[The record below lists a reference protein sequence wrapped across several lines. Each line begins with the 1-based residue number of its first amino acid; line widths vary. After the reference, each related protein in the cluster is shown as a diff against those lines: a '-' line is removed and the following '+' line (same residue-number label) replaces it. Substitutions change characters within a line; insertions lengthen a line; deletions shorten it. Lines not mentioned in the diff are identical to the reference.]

1 MNDEQRLRI
10 LIADDSEDQAQIT
23 AELISLSLPCEIETV
38 YDGQAALD
46 RALAWQP
53 DAVVLDVYMPELDGI
68 EVARRLRQH
77 AAGTPGYAMPYC
89 IAVTGDPGA
98 GSRLQALDK
107 QFDRVFAKPLDVDQL
122 IAALARLGRD
132 DIATAPAAQ
141 PFNLGELFTRAAR
154 QVLPVAQHLSFS
166 FDYRGPGVVV
176 VGEPVEV
183 HCGLHRLLLAAVDM
197 LADGFVLFTAETV
210 LRDSGGCSTLV
221 QAAGTGTLRPALQ
234 MAEVLDRLSLLPPP
248 ADVPADAV
256 PGEATVR
263 EGVQTAIG
271 RCPNTGATVRFT
283 LDPHEGILLRAEL
296 RFAQAT
302 PDDSA
307 QAADATGARAWLIDS
322 DEVPAAWLHRRLQRM
337 GWRVNRF
344 ANCAEAERYAAEP
357 DARPPS
363 LLVVVEAPLMRPAAV
378 LSLQRAL
385 PAATQCILAVMAGSP
400 TLGAPE
406 AYGSFEVRV
415 YPFSPLELAEF
426 AARAHPDQPT
436 RTGALLT
443 GAMELADRPLV
454 LLVDDNEINRLVG
467 RALVEALGY
476 EVVTANDGLDAIG
489 QCRIQRPQ
497 IVLMDLDMPVL
508 KGVDATLRLRE
519 LQRNGEIPPLAI
531 IAATADATD
540 DARLAC
546 HRAGMDGFMTKPLD
560 IADLRAQLRRFTA
573 SRV

>member
-1 MNDEQRLRI
+1 MDSEHRLRI

-46 RALAWQP
+46 RALAWRP
-53 DAVVLDVYMPELDGI
+53 DAVVLDVYMPGLDGI

-77 AAGTPGYAMPYC
+77 AQVAADYTPPYC
-89 IAVTGDPGA
+89 VAVTGDPGA
-98 GSRLQALDK
+98 GSRLQALDQ

-122 IAALARLGRD
+122 IAALARLHGD
-132 DIATAPAAQ
+132 EPGVAPALQ

-154 QVLPVAQHLSFS
+154 QVLPVARHLSFS
-166 FDYRGPGVVV
+166 FDYRGDGVVV
-176 VGEPVEV
+176 EGEPIEV
-183 HCGLHRLLLAAVDM
+183 HCCLHRLLLAAVDM
-197 LADGFVLFTAETV
+197 LSDGFVLFTAETV
-210 LRDSGGCSTLV
+210 MRPGGACSTLV
-221 QAAGTGTLRPALQ
+221 QAAGTGTLRPPEQ
-234 MAEVLDRLSLLPPP
+234 MAEVLDRMGLLPPP
-248 ADVPADAV
+248 PGTPTGEPPA
-256 PGEATVR
+256 R

-283 LDPHEGILLRAEL
+283 LDPLEGILLRVEL
-296 RFAQAT
+296 RFAHAA
-302 PDDSA
+302 PDESA
-307 QAADATGARAWLIDS
+307 QAADATGARAWVVDS
-322 DEVPAAWLHRRLQRM
+322 DEVPAAWLHRRLQRL
-337 GWRVNRF
+337 GWRVKRF

-357 DARPPS
+357 EARPPS
-363 LLVVVEAPLMRPAAV
+363 LLVVVEAALMRPAAV
-378 LSLQRAL
+378 LALQHAL
-385 PAATQCILAVMAGSP
+385 PPTTQCVLAVMAGSP

-406 AYGSFEVRV
+406 AYGSFDVRV

-426 AARAHPDQPT
+426 AARAHPDQAT
-436 RTGALLT
+436 RHSALLT

-489 QCRIQRPQ
+489 QCRIKRPQ

-508 KGVDATLRLRE
+508 QGVDATLRLRE

-540 DARLAC
+540 NARLAC
-546 HRAGMDGFMTKPLD
+546 RRAGMDGFMTKPLD
-560 IADLRAQLRRFTA
+560 IADLRTQLRRFTV

>member
-1 MNDEQRLRI
+1 MDGERRLRV
-10 LIADDSEDQAQIT
+10 LIAADSQDQAEIT
-23 AELISLSLPCEIETV
+23 AELIALSLPCEIETV
-38 YDGQAALD
+38 FDGQSALE
-46 RALAWQP
+46 RALAWRP
-53 DAVVLDVYMPELDGI
+53 DAVVLDVYMPGMDGI
-68 EVARRLRQH
+68 EVARRLRQQ
-77 AAGTPGYAMPYC
+77 AAEAPGHPPPYC

-98 GSRLQALDK
+98 GSRLQALDR

-122 IAALARLGRD
+122 IAAIASLGRED
-132 DIATAPAAQ
+132 AAPRALQ
-141 PFNLGELFTRAAR
+141 LFNLGELFTRAAR
-154 QVLPVAQHLSFS
+154 QVLPVARHLSFS

-176 VGEPVEV
+176 QGEPIEV

-197 LADGFVLFTAETV
+197 LSDGFVLFTAETV
-210 LRDSGGCSTLV
+210 MRTDGGCSTLV
-221 QAAGTGTLRPALQ
+221 QAAGTGTLRPAAQ
-234 MAEVLDRLSLLPPP
+234 MAEVLDRLGLLPAP
-248 ADVPADAV
+248 AAG
-256 PGEATVR
+256 GEAAAR

-296 RFAQAT
+296 RFAQAML
-302 PDDSA
+302 DDSN
-307 QAADATGARAWLIDS
+307 QAPDATGARAWLIDS
-322 DEVPAAWLHRRLQRM
+322 DEVPAAWLLRRLQRL

-344 ANCAEAERYAAEP
+344 ADCAEAERHAAEP
-357 DARPPS
+357 GARPPS
-363 LLVVVEAPLMRPAAV
+363 LLVVVEAPLMRPAAA

-400 TLGAPE
+400 TLAAPE
-406 AYGSFEVRV
+406 AYGSFELRV
-415 YPFSPLELAEF
+415 YPFSPLELAGF
-426 AARAHPDQPT
+426 APLAHPDQAT
-436 RTGALLT
+436 RSGAPLT

-476 EVVTANDGLDAIG
+476 EVVTANDGLDALG
-489 QCRIQRPQ
+489 QCRIKRPQ

-508 KGVDATLRLRE
+508 KGIDATLRLRE
-519 LQRNGEIPPLAI
+519 LQRHGEIPPLAI

-546 HRAGMDGFMTKPLD
+546 YRAGMDGFMSKPLD
-560 IADLRAQLRRFTA
+560 IAELRAQLRRFSV